1 MMSTDKIVLFKK
13 PSHGHYRE
21 LSPNAAHARIYCDW
35 KHLPSF
41 NTLNLL
47 QRVILT
53 DSLMGFSKLVG
64 NEVRL
69 TASGVQRQYR
79 VGRPKASAAIVALEE
94 RGWIQRTGLS
104 PGPTGQAGGVYEILC
119 ITARGMPSTG
129 PYTHW
134 KP

>member
-1 MMSTDKIVLFKK
+1 MSTDKIIPFKK
-13 PSHGHYRE
+13 PSLEHYRE

-41 NTLNLL
+41 KTLNLL

-79 VGRPKASAAIVALEE
+79 VGRPRANAAILGLEA
-94 RGWIQRTGLS
+94 RGWIHRIGLS
-104 PGPTGQAGGVYEILC
+104 PGPTGQAGGVYAILC
-119 ITARGMPSTG
+119 ITARGMPTTG
-129 PYTHW
+129 PYTRW
-134 KP
+134 RP